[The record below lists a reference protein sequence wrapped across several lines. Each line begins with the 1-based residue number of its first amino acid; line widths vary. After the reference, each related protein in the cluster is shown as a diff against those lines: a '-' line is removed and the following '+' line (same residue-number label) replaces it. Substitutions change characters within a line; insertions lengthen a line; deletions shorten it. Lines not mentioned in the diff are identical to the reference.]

1 MGETARAVKAWW
13 QESPLRI
20 LLVRQYCLTLSS
32 KENVMV
38 RLKVTAKGQIT
49 LKKEVLDHLG
59 ISPGDEVDVDLL
71 PEGGGAIRAV
81 GGKRKI
87 ESLFG
92 MFAHKADRAYSVEE
106 INEAIA
112 AGYAGEIKF

>member
-1 MGETARAVKAWW
+1 
-13 QESPLRI
+13 
-20 LLVRQYCLTLSS
+20 
-32 KENVMV
+32 MV

-81 GGKRKI
+81 GGRRRSRACSACLPTKPTGLIQSKRSTKQ
-87 ESLFG
+87 LL
-92 MFAHKADRAYSVEE
+92 
-106 INEAIA
+106 
-112 AGYAGEIKF
+112 